1 MTAQAKKYFY
11 GTGKRKTSIAR
22 VYMEPGEGKM
32 IVNDREDENYFGHEG
47 LRHIIRQPL
56 EVTGTAG
63 QFNIRANIH
72 GGGISSQADALKYGI
87 AKALLTVNPDYRKPL
102 KNAGYLKRDARI
114 VERKHY
120 GHRGARRSPQYSKR

>member
-1 MTAQAKKYFY
+1 MAQLKKYFT

-22 VYMEPGEGKM
+22 IHMEPGDGK
-32 IVNDREDENYFGHEG
+32 IVINRREDENYFGHEG
-47 LRHIIRQPL
+47 LRYLIRQPF
-56 EVTGTAG
+56 EVTGTAAK
-63 QFNIRANIH
+63 FNVRANIQ

-87 AKALLTVNPDYRKPL
+87 AKALLQVNADYRKPL
-102 KNAGYLKRDARI
+102 KNAGYLTRDSRI